1 MNRIVKNVI
10 TAALVMVSV
19 SEAASVT
26 DSRFDFSYFT
36 LTIQCEGL
44 FIFNSLKMRDIIN
57 LQRA

>member
-26 DSRFDFSYFT
+26 DSRFDFSCMSTGYLT
-36 LTIQCEGL
+36 LTL
-44 FIFNSLKMRDIIN
+44 FGFN
-57 LQRA
+57 Q

>member
-36 LTIQCEGL
+36 LTEKG
-44 FIFNSLKMRDIIN
+44 SLSD
-57 LQRA
+57 